1 MQTDIMYQTFER
13 AILAHDDTA
22 WSEINTRY
30 RPLMICWA
38 SRFRASVAID
48 EFNEDI
54 ADQALA
60 RAWSA
65 LAAQRFEA
73 FPSLAALLAY
83 LRQCVRST
91 VMDCARAQ
99 HSRTRLLQSIAS
111 ETPINPEEVV
121 VDTNEYA
128 ELWSNISALAK
139 TPAEQVVLVE
149 SFVYDLPPREIAQRH
164 PQLFSSVAAVYA
176 SKRNLLERLQRN
188 EELRERYAGSRLA

>member
-13 AILAHDDTA
+13 AILAHDDAA
-22 WSEINTRY
+22 WGEINARY

-38 SRFRASVAID
+38 SRYRASVAID

-65 LAAQRFEA
+65 LVAQRFEA

-99 HSRTRLLQSIAS
+99 HSRARLLQTIES
-111 ETPINPEEVV
+111 EMPINPEEVV

-128 ELWSNISALAK
+128 ELWSSISALAK
-139 TPAEQVVLVE
+139 SPAEQVVLVE
-149 SFVYDLPPREIAQRH
+149 SFVYDLPPRAIAQRH

-188 EELRERYAGSRLA
+188 EELRERYAGSRTA